1 MKNDLH
7 RMTVLVTD
15 GAGFIGSN
23 YVLRW
28 LVEMG
33 GSVVNLDKV
42 TYARQLG
49 AKVGLLL
56 SLQIVIHIFKMQ
68 G

>member
-1 MKNDLH
+1 MKNNLH
-7 RMTVLVTD
+7 RMTVLVTG

-23 YVLRW
+23 FVLRW
-28 LVEMG
+28 LAEMG
-33 GSVVNLDKV
+33 GSVVDLDKL

>member
-1 MKNDLH
+1 
-7 RMTVLVTD
+7 MTVLVTD

-28 LVEMG
+28 LAEMG
-33 GSVVNLDKV
+33 GSVVNLDKL

-49 AKVGLLL
+49 TKVGLLL